1 MEWSDRGIVLS
12 ARRHGESSAVVSA
25 LTAAHGRHAGLVRG
39 AKRAGG
45 TFEPGNLVQLRWRA
59 RLEDHL
65 GNFQAELMHSFAAAV
80 LDDPLKLAALTS
92 ACALVDTALAERE
105 RHDKVFESLSGLLA
119 ALEQGTSTDW
129 QGIYVRF
136 EFDLLTD
143 LGFGL
148 DLSQCA
154 ATGRNDTLIF
164 VSPKTGRAVSAA
176 AGEPYRDRLLP
187 LPGFLLKS

>member
-1 MEWSDRGIVLS
+1 M
-12 ARRHGESSAVVSA
+12 
-25 LTAAHGRHAGLVRG
+25 
-39 AKRAGG
+39 
-45 TFEPGNLVQLRWRA
+45 
-59 RLEDHL
+59 
-65 GNFQAELMHSFAAAV
+65 
-80 LDDPLKLAALTS
+80 
-92 ACALVDTALAERE
+92 AERE
-105 RHDKVFESLSGLLA
+105 RHDKVFESLSGLLI
-119 ALEQGTSTDW
+119 ALERGTPQDW
-129 QGIYVRF
+129 QRIYVRF

-187 LPGFLLKS
+187 LPGFLLDRNAVASSKEIADGLRLTGSFLERHVFAPHGKKFPSARTRLIDRVVSSDNVAPGKEA